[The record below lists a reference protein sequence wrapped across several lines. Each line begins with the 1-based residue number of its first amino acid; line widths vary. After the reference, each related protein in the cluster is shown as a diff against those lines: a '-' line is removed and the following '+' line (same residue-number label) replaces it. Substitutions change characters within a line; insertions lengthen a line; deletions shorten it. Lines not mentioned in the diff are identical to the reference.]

1 MMLYVLG
8 VSAACYLVL
17 TATGVLREMPDAE
30 RAASI
35 YVSVAALAG
44 VVAWA
49 APARGAWRRQR
60 PTSSRSG
67 YSCAPS
73 EPSLIDRMAGR
84 LCPIEH
90 DLSVVANGEYGM

>member
-17 TATGVLREMPDAE
+17 TITRNLQDMPDAE

-35 YVSVAALAG
+35 YLSVACLAG

-49 APARGAWRRQR
+49 AERSARAQERRNAMEEQR
-60 PTSSRSG
+60 QDADQAT
-67 YSCAPS
+67 A
-73 EPSLIDRMAGR
+73 A
-84 LCPIEH
+84 
-90 DLSVVANGEYGM
+90 ANRQQLVQRARI